1 MPPGHNHYSNR
12 NIKRHVLAEAHDG
25 DLLRRRTV
33 LGPAR
38 RRYNAALPENAP
50 WGMRREAPSSR
61 STFEVVG
68 RFRCT
73 MRLDCS
79 QLDAGAVIRPV
90 PGGWHPRAAAS
101 RHCAREE
108 VRFAGDF
115 PLEGTGFEPS
125 VPRNRRPS
133 RRQYRHIWAHGAW
146 RRANSGVTHDLSR
159 HSQPPGTVKRW
170 IGGQFFEPVR
180 SPDTLGA
187 TSRMKHSIDWR
198 SWSRL
203 RLPWKLI

>member
-1 MPPGHNHYSNR
+1 MMSWRRASSAGSTRFSSFHLPPEHLKWRCGGYR
-12 NIKRHVLAEAHDG
+12 
-25 DLLRRRTV
+25 
-33 LGPAR
+33 PAR
-38 RRYNAALPENAP
+38 ALSPSAYMLFLPYNQVRTRLP
-50 WGMRREAPSSR
+50 
-61 STFEVVG
+61 T
-68 RFRCT
+68 
-73 MRLDCS
+73 
-79 QLDAGAVIRPV
+79 
-90 PGGWHPRAAAS
+90 GGNP
-101 RHCAREE
+101 
-108 VRFAGDF
+108 
-115 PLEGTGFEPS
+115 GFEPS

-146 RRANSGVTHDLSR
+146 RGANSGVTHDLSR